1 LKNPDRAEATQ
12 PDQLLFR
19 RNRSGNQHGN
29 KQASK
34 NLDAFGGYRILNPC
48 HMVKPAYGAT
58 IKRNAGRLT

>member
-1 LKNPDRAEATQ
+1 
-12 PDQLLFR
+12 LFR
-19 RNRSGNQHGN
+19 RNQSGNQHGN

-34 NLDAFGGYRILNPC
+34 NLDALLSCRILEPC